1 MSRTTA
7 KPGWPRTLPRALLR
21 GLIDDAAVF
30 PPRSA
35 SLAAAVA
42 GHLEHRS
49 GPLAPFLGP
58 LLVPA
63 SAAADLIAVLDS
75 ALEEVDENRGRLAS
89 QVRPG
94 SGPGAAHLP
103 AVQLISRPGQD
114 PKVLDQAR
122 HVLAGRIQ
130 VAGVELGH
138 SPDWRELAGEDAV
151 AVEVPRGPAGQRALA
166 DLGRDAGGAPVH
178 ETGSEAVH
186 GAETGSTGQATNS
199 RIRAKLRTQSTPT
212 DPVPTPGEL
221 AEFISTCQ
229 GLGLGFKLTGGLHH
243 AVAGPVA
250 TPAGSEDQHGVL
262 NVLVATHLAHA
273 GADIG
278 TITAA
283 LRERDGDLLA
293 GMLLG
298 LRADQT
304 ERVRASFTSFG
315 CCDVGDP
322 LQDLAGRGLLP
333 ATWPGPTPGPH
344 RRAE

>member
-7 KPGWPRTLPRALLR
+7 QPGWPRPLPRALLR

-35 SLAAAVA
+35 SVTAAVA
-42 GHLEHRS
+42 GHLEHRG

-63 SAAADLIAVLDS
+63 SAAADLLAVLDS
-75 ALEEVDENRGRLAS
+75 TLEEVDENRGRPAS

-114 PKVLDQAR
+114 PQVLDQAR

-138 SPDWRELAGEDAV
+138 CPDWRELAGEDAV

-166 DLGRDAGGAPVH
+166 DLGRDAGGARV
-178 ETGSEAVH
+178 
-186 GAETGSTGQATNS
+186 
-199 RIRAKLRTQSTPT
+199 RAKLRTQSTPT

-243 AVAGPVA
+243 AVAGPVP

-262 NVLVATHLAHA
+262 NVLVATHLGHT
-273 GADIG
+273 GADVG
-278 TITAA
+278 AITAA

-298 LRADQT
+298 MGADQVT
-304 ERVRASFTSFG
+304 RVRTSFTSFG

-333 ATWPGPTPGPH
+333 ATWPSPTPGPH